1 MIEAFFLL
9 QSFGATPMKA
19 YEIIPG
25 KTIDSIRLT
34 DRRAPVAGTG
44 EVVID
49 LRACSLNFRDLI
61 NISGPQ
67 DGGPKITGVVPMSD
81 GAGVVSAVGEGVTRL
96 KVGDRVAGAFMPN
109 WLNGPMTPDV
119 QAGALGGTVDGVL
132 AEQIALPATG
142 VVKIPDHLSFEEAS
156 TLPCAGVTAWYAQ
169 FVGGHILP
177 GETVL
182 LLGTGGVSIF
192 ALQFAKMA
200 GARVII
206 TSSSDEKLERAR
218 TLGADHAINYRQH
231 PEWQNAVLDLTDGK
245 GADHAVEVGG
255 PDTLNKTLQAVRVGG
270 SVSLMGVLTGF
281 TANLAT
287 VSILHKNIKIQ
298 GTYVGSVAM
307 FEAMNRAIALHRMK
321 PVVDRVFPFHEAVA
335 ALEYLKSGRH
345 FGKVV
350 ITL

>member
-1 MIEAFFLL
+1 
-9 QSFGATPMKA
+9 MKA
-19 YEIIPG
+19 YEIVSG
-25 KTIDSIRLT
+25 TGIDAIQLI
-34 DRRAPVAGTG
+34 DRPAPVARAG

-49 LRACSLNFRDLI
+49 MRACSLNFRDAI
-61 NISGPQ
+61 NIAGPQ
-67 DGGPKITGVVPMSD
+67 DGSAKATGVVPLSD
-81 GAGVVSAVGEGVTRL
+81 GAGIVSAVGEGVTRL
-96 KVGDRVAGAFMPN
+96 KLGDRVAGAFMPD
-109 WLNGPMTPDV
+109 WINGPMTPEV

-142 VVKIPDHLSFEEAS
+142 VVKIPEHLSFEEAS

-169 FVGGHILP
+169 FIGGHILP
-177 GETVL
+177 GDTVL

-192 ALQFAKMA
+192 SLQFAKMA
-200 GARVII
+200 GARVIL

-218 TLGADHAINYRQH
+218 ALGADHVINYRQH
-231 PEWQNAVLDLTDGK
+231 PEWQNAVLDLTEGK
-245 GADHAVEVGG
+245 GVDHAVEVGG

-270 SVSLMGVLTGF
+270 SISLMGVLTGF
-281 TANLAT
+281 TANLST

-321 PVVDRVFPFHEAVA
+321 PVVDQVFPFHAAVD
-335 ALEYLKSGRH
+335 ALDYLKSGSH

-350 ITL
+350 ISL